1 MVLSHHKA
9 SILASI
15 FHAIFMI
22 FPNHLPEAIFRGS
35 KCPSMLVSEIFSGF
49 RAPAGSKN
57 YPLEQNFPPNTAPK
71 VTWPSSRTRPGA
83 DLGAIWCRIRSKD
96 AFSSIWGRF
105 LIDFGRI
112 FEQFSEHVECYFSKF
127 QRRINTNSLTCVRKI
142 PHHETCKSTMKQSS
156 KPQPHKPTNL
166 FPGVQKS
173 TP

>member
-1 MVLSHHKA
+1 M
-9 SILASI
+9 
-15 FHAIFMI
+15 F
-22 FPNHLPEAIFRGS
+22 FPNSLPDTTFRGS
-35 KCPSMLVSEIFSGF
+35 KRPSMLTSMILDRFSIFQ
-49 RAPAGSKN
+49 GSKKR
-57 YPLEQNFPPNTAPK
+57 PLAHHFPPKIVPECTGK
-71 VTWPSSRTRPGA
+71 SREERPGA
-83 DLGAIWCRIRSKD
+83 NLDAIWRRKRSKD